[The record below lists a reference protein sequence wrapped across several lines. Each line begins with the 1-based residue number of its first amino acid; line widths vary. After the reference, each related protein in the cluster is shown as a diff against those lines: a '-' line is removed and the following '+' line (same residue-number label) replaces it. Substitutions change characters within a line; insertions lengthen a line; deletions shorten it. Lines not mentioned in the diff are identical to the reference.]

1 MSECSVGALAE
12 TALWILPKGWL
23 CAVGAKANVPFA
35 GRHKIELK
43 KMCGGENKKYRRVG
57 NECRLTRCPFL
68 ISFLCPWSPVKM
80 VCSYVNVQFLVVC
93 LMVALSSFRLTGNL
107 LIPLIFC
114 TFVRVIQRK
123 VLYNPETRQGLF
135 LIQI

>member
-1 MSECSVGALAE
+1 MVKIRKKSVLLSDCSVSALAE

-57 NECRLTRCPFL
+57 NECRLTLCPL
-68 ISFLCPWSPVKM
+68 SLNFLCPCSPVKM
-80 VCSYVNVQFLVVC
+80 VYFFCFSVRYFLSVC
-93 LMVALSSFRLTGNL
+93 CLLRLHTTVRGPGAVADFPNENFLSHD
-107 LIPLIFC
+107 
-114 TFVRVIQRK
+114 
-123 VLYNPETRQGLF
+123 
-135 LIQI
+135 